1 MMLKGNKRKNG
12 NMRSVV
18 ISSVASMAYLYLQ
31 KPENRDK
38 AKMMLHNTMTKVSSF
53 MNSRN
58 VNQSQMT
65 KAGFSDPTDPDD
77 NRMVEEG
84 AMTSVQYYNEEVQSK
99 DKKSEAKH
107 AFPKSQQKSAP
118 KSKES
123 LPAENNDSPAKQ
135 ENAERNPPN

>member
-1 MMLKGNKRKNG
+1 MMLKVNQRNKGNKRSLLFG
-12 NMRSVV
+12 G
-18 ISSVASMAYLYLQ
+18 IASMAYLYLQ

-53 MNSRN
+53 MNSRS
-58 VNQSQMT
+58 VNQSQIT
-65 KAGFSDPTDPDD
+65 KPGFSDPTDPDD

-107 AFPKSQQKSAP
+107 AFPKSQQKPAP
-118 KSKES
+118 KSQES
-123 LPAENNDSPAKQ
+123 LPADNNESPAKQ

>member
-1 MMLKGNKRKNG
+1 
-12 NMRSVV
+12 
-18 ISSVASMAYLYLQ
+18 
-31 KPENRDK
+31 
-38 AKMMLHNTMTKVSSF
+38 

-65 KAGFSDPTDPDD
+65 KAGYSDPTDPDD

-99 DKKSEAKH
+99 DKKSEAKQ

-123 LPAENNDSPAKQ
+123 LPADNNDSPAKQ